1 MIITLNLTVTNYLKH
16 NEVVTLPEDSVELL
30 FKQTAYSVGDLVLTV
45 AKGEKVKQYKVKKD
59 PVDITEFF
67 TEAGEVSA
75 CLSLSV
81 RGEVARVWQIEPFC
95 AKEIPNGIEVVPEVE
110 ALKGEI
116 KQLKQALYEINNII
130 TEKEI

>member
-1 MIITLNLTVTNYLKH
+1 MQIILNLTTTNYLKH
-16 NEVVTLPEDSVELL
+16 NEVITLPEDKVELL

>member
-1 MIITLNLTVTNYLKH
+1 MIITLNLGASNYLKH
-16 NEVVTLPEDSVELL
+16 NEVITIPEDGVELL
-30 FKQTAYSVGDLVLTV
+30 FEQTAYSVGVLVLTV
-45 AKGEKVKQYKVKKD
+45 AKGEKVKQYRVNKA
-59 PVDITEFF
+59 PINISEFF

-95 AKEIPNGIEVVPEVE
+95 AKEIPNGIKVVPEVE

-116 KQLKQALYEINNII
+116 KHLKQALYEISNII
-130 TEKEI
+130 TEKEN

>member
-1 MIITLNLTVTNYLKH
+1 
-16 NEVVTLPEDSVELL
+16 
-30 FKQTAYSVGDLVLTV
+30 VGDLVLTV